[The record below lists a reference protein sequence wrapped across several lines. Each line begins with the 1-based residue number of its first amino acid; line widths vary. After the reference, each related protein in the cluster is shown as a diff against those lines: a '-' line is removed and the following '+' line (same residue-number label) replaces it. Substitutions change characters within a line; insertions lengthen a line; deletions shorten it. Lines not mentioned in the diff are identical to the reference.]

1 MSRTDDVVDVLRYPD
16 GRVVAV
22 PAGDGR
28 IVAAADA
35 AGRADDARRL
45 GVSVALLA
53 VLGYALL
60 VVNNLLYGVVAASLL
75 YVVFRSAGVT
85 GDDAGP
91 TLLAEDAPADA
102 AAEVFDVDARY
113 GHEFAEERHAA
124 TEREPR

>member
-1 MSRTDDVVDVLRYPD
+1 MSRNDDVVDVLRYPD

-28 IVAAADA
+28 IVAAADS

-45 GVSVALLA
+45 GVSAALLA
-53 VLGYALL
+53 VFGYALL

-75 YVVFRSAGVT
+75 YVALRSAGYT
-85 GDDAGP
+85 GDDDGP
-91 TLLAEDAPADA
+91 RLLAEDAPVDA
-102 AAEVFDVDARY
+102 AVEVFDVDARF
-113 GHEFAEERHAA
+113 GREFAEERHAA